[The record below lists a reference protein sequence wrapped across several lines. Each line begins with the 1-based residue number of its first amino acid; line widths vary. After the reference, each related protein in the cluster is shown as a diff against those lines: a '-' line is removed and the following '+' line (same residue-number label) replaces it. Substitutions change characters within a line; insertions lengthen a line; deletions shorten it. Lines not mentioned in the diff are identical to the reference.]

1 VLARLGN
8 LLGVNMNGAEPSDP
22 SAVIFGLVFLALYI
36 ASLIA
41 FGIFVV
47 REEGTTKSKI
57 FVVLL
62 IAVGILVVFFN
73 RIIGG
78 GVMVAACFCVA
89 DRKNRSRMWALP
101 GLFLGPLILLLL
113 VCLPK
118 LEDASSGLHLTT

>member
-1 VLARLGN
+1 
-8 LLGVNMNGAEPSDP
+8 MNGAEPSD
-22 SAVIFGLVFLALYI
+22 SVSLVLGLLFVGLYI
-36 ASLIA
+36 VSLIA
-41 FGIFVV
+41 FGIFVI

-62 IAVGILVVFFN
+62 IVVGILVVFFN

-78 GVMVAACFCVA
+78 GVMVAACFYVA

-101 GLFLGPLILLLL
+101 GLFVGPLILLLL

>member
-1 VLARLGN
+1 
-8 LLGVNMNGAEPSDP
+8 MNGAEPSDP
-22 SAVIFGLVFLALYI
+22 SVAIFGLVFLVLYV

-41 FGIFVV
+41 FGIFVI

-62 IAVGILVVFFN
+62 IAIGILIVFSN

-78 GVMVAACFCVA
+78 GVMVAACFYVA

-118 LEDASSGLHLTT
+118 LEDVSSGLHLTN

>member
-1 VLARLGN
+1 MAISWGE
-8 LLGVNMNGAEPSDP
+8 NMNGAAPSDP
-22 SAVIFGLVFLALYI
+22 SLVVFGLVFLVLYI

-41 FGIFVV
+41 FGVFVI

-78 GVMVAACFCVA
+78 GVMVAACFYVA

-101 GLFLGPLILLLL
+101 GLLFGPLVLLLL
-113 VCLPK
+113 VSLPK
-118 LEDASSGLHLTT
+118 LEDASSGLHLST

>member
-1 VLARLGN
+1 LAISWGE
-8 LLGVNMNGAEPSDP
+8 NMNGAAPSDP
-22 SAVIFGLVFLALYI
+22 SLVVFGLVFLVLYI

-41 FGIFVV
+41 FGVFVI

-78 GVMVAACFCVA
+78 GVMVAACFYVA

-101 GLFLGPLILLLL
+101 GLLFGPLVLLLL
-113 VCLPK
+113 VSLPK
-118 LEDASSGLHLTT
+118 LEDASSGLHLST

>member
-1 VLARLGN
+1 
-8 LLGVNMNGAEPSDP
+8 MNGAAPSDP
-22 SAVIFGLVFLALYI
+22 SLVVFGLVFLVLYI

-41 FGIFVV
+41 FGVFVI

-78 GVMVAACFCVA
+78 GVMVAACFYVA

-101 GLFLGPLILLLL
+101 GLLFGPLVLLLL
-113 VCLPK
+113 VSLPK
-118 LEDASSGLHLTT
+118 LEDASSGLHLST